1 MKFMTFASGSG
12 GNCAL
17 VWNSDTRI
25 LIDAGISARRITAA
39 LASVGMTP
47 RDVDAVLVTHGHS
60 DHAAGL
66 SVFLGKTAASVWAS
80 GGTASELAGRCPPE
94 RLEVFPSGAELRFGS
109 MSAVSFSTPHDAAG
123 STGFVIT
130 GEDGARLAFVTD
142 LGRVTQ
148 EVRRAVVGADAA
160 ILESNHDL
168 TMLRTGPYP
177 YPLKRRIEGGFGH
190 LSNDDAGAFALELV
204 QAGARYI
211 VLAHLSETN
220 NTPETAYRTVL
231 AALGGT
237 AAGVRLSV
245 APAACAGEVFD
256 TEG

>member
-1 MKFMTFASGSG
+1 MTLASGSG
-12 GNCAL
+12 GNCTL
-17 VWNSDTRI
+17 VWNGGTRI

-60 DHAAGL
+60 DHTAGL
-66 SVFLGKTAASVWAS
+66 PVFLGKTEASVWAS
-80 GGTASELAGRCPPE
+80 GGTASEIAGRCPAGRIREFMP
-94 RLEVFPSGAELRFGS
+94 GTELRFGS

-130 GEDGARLAFVTD
+130 EDGGARLAFVTD
-142 LGRVTQ
+142 LGKVTS
-148 EVRRAVVGADAA
+148 EVRRAVTGADAA

-177 YPLKRRIEGGFGH
+177 YPLKRRIEGDFGH
-190 LSNDDAGAFALELV
+190 LSNDAAGAFALELA

-231 AALGGT
+231 AALGEA
-237 AAGVRLSV
+237 AAGVKLSV
-245 APAACAGEVFD
+245 APASCAGETFD
-256 TEG
+256 TEVWD